1 MSLKSKRIAKGL
13 VIEKS
18 NTERSTTLTIE
29 HDAANTNSMVLKV
42 PNLAAPVTIELPEE
56 GTKLLSETSPAT
68 LENKT
73 IDASLNAII
82 NLEVDASNVDSGLA
96 TAGRVLT
103 ADGAGG
109 ASWENAGSGAN
120 VTLSNLLSPTSVNQD
135 LLPDTDNTRDLGSAS
150 NTWANVTSQ
159 QTNTNAL
166 YTVSGTGS
174 ISLGND
180 IDANLNSIENLADP
194 VNPADAATKAYVD
207 NELFDLDT
215 DLSTDI
221 TNGLATKISING
233 SLAFTGDQSLGGN
246 SLTNVADPVA
256 AQDAATKAY
265 VDSEILD
272 NKPAY
277 YLSPSSGNF
286 NTNSSSFVDVPNLA
300 MVTTTT
306 GRPIVLT
313 LVSDGGIFDSFIQAG
328 GTGTNININ
337 FQILRDA
344 TVIATHRLGYFEAA
358 GGSNAISVPVSSLT
372 IYDLPAAG
380 TYTYK
385 VQVRVVSASTVAV
398 VAYAKLFIR
407 EL

>member
-96 TAGRVLT
+96 PAGRVLT
-103 ADGAGG
+103 ADGVGG

-194 VNPADAATKAYVD
+194 VNPADAANKNYIDTTIATKIDADGSVAFSSNQSMGGNALTNLSDPTNPQDASTKAYVD
-207 NELFDLDT
+207 NNLSLFSDLIVGT
-215 DLSTDI
+215 TVQV
-221 TNGLATKISING
+221 TAGLADYDSLQSAINAAATGGRITVLNGVAITENITLNKRVTIIGIGGYDSYING
-233 SLAFTGDQSLGGN
+233 SFTLQASSDFSMIKLIRVNQFIFNAGADGN
-246 SLTNVADPVA
+246 QVTDCFWSTNP
-256 AQDAATKAY
+256 T
-265 VDSEILD
+265 D
-272 NKPAY
+272 N
-277 YLSPSSGNF
+277 
-286 NTNSSSFVDVPNLA
+286 
-300 MVTTTT
+300 
-306 GRPIVLT
+306 
-313 LVSDGGIFDSFIQAG
+313 
-328 GTGTNININ
+328 GTGNLYTGVNI
-337 FQILRDA
+337 
-344 TVIATHRLGYFEAA
+344 T
-358 GGSNAISVPVSSLT
+358 
-372 IYDLPAAG
+372 
-380 TYTYK
+380 
-385 VQVRVVSASTVAV
+385 
-398 VAYAKLFIR
+398 
-407 EL
+407 

>member
-1 MSLKSKRIAKGL
+1 MSLKSKRIVKGL
-13 VIEKS
+13 VIEKN

-42 PNLAAPVTIELPEE
+42 PNLAAPVTMELPEE

-73 IDASLNAII
+73 IDASLNTII

-103 ADGAGG
+103 ADGVGG

-150 NTWANVTSQ
+150 NTWANITSQ

-180 IDANLNSIENLADP
+180 INANLNSIENLADP
-194 VNPADAATKAYVD
+194 VSAGDAANKDYVD
-207 NELFDLDT
+207 TTIATEIAALDIA
-215 DLSTDI
+215 S
-221 TNGLATKISING
+221 KIDADG
-233 SLAFTGDQSLGGN
+233 SVAFTADQSMGN
-246 SLTNVADPVA
+246 NKLTNLASPSTGS
-256 AQDAATKAY
+256 DATNKTY
-265 VDSEILD
+265 VDGYVASQITA

-277 YLSPSSGNF
+277 YLSSTSTGNYP
-286 NTNSSSFVDVPNLA
+286 TNSSSFVDVPNLTVNA
-300 MVTTTT
+300 TTS
-306 GRPIVLT
+306 GRPVVITV
-313 LVSDGGIFDSFIQAG
+313 VPDGTTSEAFIQAG
-328 GTGTNININ
+328 GTGTNIIIN

-344 TVIATHRLGYFEAA
+344 TVIATHRLGYFQAA
-358 GGSNAISVPVSSLT
+358 GGSNSISVPVSS
-372 IYDLPAAG
+372 IFAYDTPSAG
-380 TYTYK
+380 TYVYK
-385 VQVRVVSASTVAV
+385 VQIRAATASTTAQIT
-398 VAYAKLFIR
+398 YAKLLVR